1 MPFFKETE
9 SVNSV
14 NSSENIKILSFY
26 MTVSLVVPGKHPP
39 GENPR
44 EGSRVG
50 LGLGL
55 GLGSRRTFFWGGS
68 LHRTIFSE
76 INLIPHHHRFYFCYN
91 NLLLNLI
98 IT

>member
-1 MPFFKETE
+1 
-9 SVNSV
+9 
-14 NSSENIKILSFY
+14 

-55 GLGSRRTFFWGGS
+55 GLGSRRTFFFWGG
-68 LHRTIFSE
+68 
-76 INLIPHHHRFYFCYN
+76 IPS
-91 NLLLNLI
+91 
-98 IT
+98 